1 MKYTPTWI
9 AVAALMSA
17 AACTTEDPDLMV
29 GTLERDRIEL
39 KAESSEPILVI
50 HVADGQT
57 VQPGE
62 LILEQDDRRHQA
74 RLDRAAALHGQAA
87 ARLAELQRGPR
98 QEAIREAQARL
109 SASEA
114 LARDALA
121 DFERAR
127 DIFERGLSSAADRD
141 NARAQWEA
149 NSARAQADREALA
162 ALLQGTTVEELQQAQ
177 AALDAAEASVREAA
191 LSLER
196 LRITAPTGGRVDK
209 VLFEAGERPPP
220 GATLAVLL
228 DGSRSY
234 ARIYVPEHLKARVG
248 PGTRLEIRI
257 DGVDEVYPGTV
268 SWVSSDAGFTPY
280 FALTE
285 HDRSR
290 LSYLAEVDIE
300 GVGGLPGGLPLEVR
314 LPARDGP

>member
-1 MKYTPTWI
+1 MKHAPKWI
-9 AVAALMSA
+9 AAAALLGA
-17 AACTTEDPDLMV
+17 AACAPENPDAMV

-39 KAESSEPILVI
+39 KAESDEPILAI

-57 VQPGE
+57 VGPGE
-62 LILEQDDRRHQA
+62 LILEQDHRRHQA

-121 DFERAR
+121 DFERAGE
-127 DIFERGLSSAADRD
+127 IFERGLSSEADRD
-141 NARAQWEA
+141 HARAQWEA

-177 AALDAAEASVREAA
+177 AALDAAEAGVREAA

-196 LRITAPTGGRVDK
+196 LRVTAPAGGRLDK
-209 VLFEAGERPPP
+209 VLFEVGERPPP

-228 DGSRSY
+228 DGARSY
-234 ARIYVPEHLKARVG
+234 ARIYVPEHLKARVR
-248 PGTRLEIRI
+248 PGTTLEIRI
-257 DGVDEVYPGTV
+257 DGMDGSYSGTV

-300 GVGGLPGGLPLEVR
+300 GVGSLPGGLPLEAR
-314 LPARDGP
+314 LPATDSP

>member
-1 MKYTPTWI
+1 MKYAPAWI
-9 AVAALMSA
+9 AFATLFGA
-17 AACTTEDPDLMV
+17 AACSTENPDAMV

-39 KAESSEPILVI
+39 KAESDEPILTI
-50 HVADGQT
+50 HVVDGQT
-57 VQPGE
+57 VEPGE
-62 LILEQDDRRHQA
+62 LIIEQDERRHQA
-74 RLDRAAALHGQAA
+74 RLDLAAAQRDQAA

-121 DFERAR
+121 DFQRASE
-127 DIFERGLSSAADRD
+127 IFERGLSSEADRD
-141 NARAQWEA
+141 DARAQSEA
-149 NSARAQADREALA
+149 TSARAQADREALA

-177 AALDAAEASVREAA
+177 AALDAAEAGVREAA

-228 DGSRSY
+228 DGARSY
-234 ARIYVPEHLKARVG
+234 ARIYVPEHLKARVR
-248 PGTRLEIRI
+248 PGTRLEIHL
-257 DGVDEVYPGTV
+257 DGMDDSYSGTV

-300 GVGGLPGGLPLEVR
+300 GVGDLPGGLPLEAR
-314 LPARDGP
+314 LPAADSP